1 MRLGK
6 TNNHSC
12 LGMLVFILHSLLE
25 IVHLSL
31 IQELI
36 LNQRDQ
42 QQKHYDNHYN
52 IHGVREAGPELGEF
66 WMLLFM
72 S

>member
-1 MRLGK
+1 
-6 TNNHSC
+6 
-12 LGMLVFILHSLLE
+12 MLVFILHSPLE

-36 LNQRDQ
+36 LNQRGQ
-42 QQKHYDNHYN
+42 RQKHYD
-52 IHGVREAGPELGEF
+52 IVIIFTIERGWGEIGGILGASF
-66 WMLLFM
+66 QGKL